1 MHVVNIIYNLCL
13 MNFTLIAKKQIVM
26 IRVEKKHKYYLLT
39 ATWNRVSEKQA
50 VYSSTL
56 TFIVKMEFQGFYLG
70 NLSAVTHLS
79 CVSLVK

>member
-1 MHVVNIIYNLCL
+1 

-56 TFIVKMEFQGFYLG
+56 TFIVKIEFQGFYLG

>member
-39 ATWNRVSEKQA
+39 ATWNRVSVKQA
-50 VYSSTL
+50 LYSSTL
-56 TFIVKMEFQGFYLG
+56 TFIVKIEFQGFYLG
-70 NLSAVTHLS
+70 NLSSVTHLS

>member
-50 VYSSTL
+50 LYSSTL
-56 TFIVKMEFQGFYLG
+56 TYIVKIEFQGFYLG